1 MNPTQFIFWSLAEII
16 VAIIGVIGIYNRIT
30 TRIKILEV
38 MSDERKEELKRVWAN
53 IKDVA
58 TEASKREEK
67 IMVKLDEIAKSITG
81 IQIDAAKNSTK

>member
-1 MNPTQFIFWSLAEII
+1 MQQTTFVYWLITQAIVLII
-16 VAIIGVIGIYNRIT
+16 AGIGGYIRLT
-30 TRIKILEV
+30 TRLKILEV
-38 MSDERKEELKRVWAN
+38 MSEERKEELKRVWIN

-81 IQIDAAKNSTK
+81 IQIDAAKNSK